1 MARNL
6 SRLRPSLGRLACVA
20 SVSAR
25 VRRESW
31 EESTFFYSF
40 RSNFGAI
47 TRLETL
53 TAQATLKMA
62 FLSLRFEQKEHNKE
76 FRLDEPVLN
85 GQLVFRLV

>member
-1 MARNL
+1 MCGAYNSLRSKRFRASS
-6 SRLRPSLGRLACVA
+6 SRKL
-20 SVSAR
+20 
-25 VRRESW
+25 VREQKKI
-31 EESTFFYSF
+31 FFCS

-62 FLSLRFEQKEHNKE
+62 FLSLRFEQKEHNKDL
-76 FRLDEPVLN
+76 RLDEPVLN